1 MRLIHYWVWSSFPT
15 GRGKTRFAFAPTLVI
30 CLFSNYGKR
39 QSLSAYKEAGYQL
52 TSVAKQ
58 TKDIVQCLEGVVP
71 AFEAATIG
79 SDDYKDK
86 AMLVHQNVCAIA
98 QLHPNWCD
106 DRKIIL
112 SRQKHDAPPL
122 DDNDPFVLI
131 HEYSEALFR
140 SWHQMKVPA
149 PSVKALTHGGRVFRT
164 ALMKLRE
171 ECDELTNRKACR
183 HTAVDNDHVTVV
195 IKLQE
200 S

>member
-1 MRLIHYWVWSSFPT
+1 MSLIHYWVSSSFPAAP
-15 GRGKTRFAFAPTLVI
+15 GKRRFAFDPNLVI
-30 CLFSNYGKR
+30 CLISDYGKG
-39 QSLSAYKEAGYQL
+39 QSLSAYKEAGYKL
-52 TSVAKQ
+52 SSVAKQ

-71 AFEAATIG
+71 AFESASIG

-106 DRKIIL
+106 ERKIIL
-112 SRQKHDAPPL
+112 NRHKHDAPPL

-131 HEYSEALFR
+131 YEYSEALFR

-149 PSVKALTHGGRVFRT
+149 PSVKTLTNGGRVFRT
-164 ALMKLRE
+164 ALSKLRE

-183 HTAVDNDHVTVV
+183 HNDVESDHITVV
-195 IKLQE
+195 IKVGE